1 MLSSVTLS
9 AQNVAAP
16 LKKTDTFRGYVLCN
30 GKRVNAIYSVN
41 HSEMKTVDIGPQS
54 YKATAIDTAQAGRIE
69 VPSKIKAPDG
79 QVYAVTGVSRH
90 AFADCRRITE
100 VVLPDSIYQLGDQSF
115 MNCRSLRSIVLP
127 PGICNLW
134 PYAFRGCSNLRRVEV
149 KAPTPPDS
157 YNDVFDDHTLRF
169 ATLVVPA
176 SSAKAYKNAFVWNLF
191 RYSIP
196 NWDL

>member
-1 MLSSVTLS
+1 MS
-9 AQNVAAP
+9 AQGTVSP
-16 LKKTDTFRGYVLCN
+16 LKKRDMFRGYVLCN
-30 GKRVNAIYSVN
+30 GKRVTAIYSV
-41 HSEMKTVDIGPQS
+41 SGTIRKTAEIGAHS
-54 YKATAIDTAQAGRIE
+54 YKVTAIDTAQAGRVE
-69 VPSKIKAPDG
+69 VPSSVKAPDG
-79 QVYAVTGVSRH
+79 LVYAVTGVARH

-100 VVLPDSIYQLGDQSF
+100 VMLPDGIRHIGDQSF

-149 KAPTPPDS
+149 KAATPPDS
-157 YNDVFDDHTLRF
+157 YNDVFDDYTLRF

-176 SSAKAYKNAFVWNLF
+176 SSAKAYKYAFVWNMF